1 MPKFAILVSRDDYGF
16 YKYILIIDHVSH
28 ANGNKYDSPTA
39 AFKAALEEAN
49 RRGEYNVS

>member
-28 ANGNKYDSPTA
+28 ANTLKFETPTA
-39 AFKAALEEAN
+39 AFRAALEEAN
-49 RRGEYNVS
+49 RRGEYNG